1 MSNVYISTYTAPW
14 VHDIY
19 SAMSHDDFCKELDLL
34 CKARDLYLDND
45 VDSLVLEF
53 ITSVYTIMM
62 DVLVE
67 QTLQRKDA
75 E

>member
-1 MSNVYISTYTAPW
+1 MSEDCISIYTTLWAYN
-14 VHDIY
+14 IY
-19 SAMSHDDFCKELDLL
+19 SAMSRDEFCKELDLL
-34 CKARDLYLDND
+34 CKVRDSYLDND

-75 E
+75 Q